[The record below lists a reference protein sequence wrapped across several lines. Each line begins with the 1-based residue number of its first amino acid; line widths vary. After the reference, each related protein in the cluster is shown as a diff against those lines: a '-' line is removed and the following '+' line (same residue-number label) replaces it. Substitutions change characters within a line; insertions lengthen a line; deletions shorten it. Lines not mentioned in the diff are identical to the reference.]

1 MKRKPDRL
9 LDSQRFPRC
18 GRYNPDWV
26 IANASGGANALW
38 LIEWL
43 SEALELRPGMRVLD
57 LGCGRASSSMFL
69 ASEFGVQ
76 VWACDLWISASE
88 NRQRIRDAGVEHS
101 VFPLHVDARCLPF
114 AGEFFDAIV
123 CVDSFPYFGTDD
135 LYLNYLAHF
144 VKPAGPIGIAGVG
157 LIRELEGTVP
167 AHLDKVWTQDFYA
180 LHSAAWW
187 RRHWEKTGIMEIKQ
201 ADTLKDGWRFWL
213 QWQLAVAPKNTT
225 EISALRIDRGRNLG
239 YVRVIG
245 RRRKAVQLEEYC
257 WPDNIRSLPP
267 RYKKKALLRTG
278 SEND

>member
-1 MKRKPDRL
+1 MKDKPGRL
-9 LDSQRFPRC
+9 LNSERFRRC
-18 GRYNPDWV
+18 ARYNPDWV
-26 IANASGGANALW
+26 IANVSGGANALW

-43 SEALELRPGMRVLD
+43 SEALELKPGMRVLD
-57 LGCGRASSSMFL
+57 LGCGRASSSIFL
-69 ASEFGVQ
+69 AKEFGVQ

-88 NRQRIRDAGVEHS
+88 NSQRIRDAGVDGS

-144 VKPAGPIGIAGVG
+144 VKPSGPIGIVG
-157 LIRELEGTVP
+157 AASIREMEGTVP
-167 AHLDKVWTQDFYA
+167 AHLRKVWTQDFYA

-187 RRHWEKTGIMEIKQ
+187 RRHWEKTGILEIER
-201 ADTLKDGWRFWL
+201 ADTLTDGWRFWL

-225 EISALRIDRGRNLG
+225 EIKALKADHGRNLG

-245 RRRKAVQLEEYC
+245 RRRQAIQLEEYC

-267 RYKKKALLRTG
+267 RYKKEALFRPG
-278 SEND
+278 SKSL